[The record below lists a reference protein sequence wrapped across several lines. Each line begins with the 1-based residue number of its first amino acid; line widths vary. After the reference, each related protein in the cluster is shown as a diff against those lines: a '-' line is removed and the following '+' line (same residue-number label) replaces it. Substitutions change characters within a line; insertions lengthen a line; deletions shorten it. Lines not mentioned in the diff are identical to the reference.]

1 MLLCACEKDQ
11 NSRQMSFNILLN
23 VSVTAYVAL
32 GKLLTFPE
40 PPSISVKNTESSQA
54 LDPVRSL

>member
-1 MLLCACEKDQ
+1 MLLYACEKDQ
-11 NSRQMSFNILLN
+11 NSRQMPYNILLN

-40 PPSISVKNTESSQA
+40 PPSIS
-54 LDPVRSL
+54 SLR